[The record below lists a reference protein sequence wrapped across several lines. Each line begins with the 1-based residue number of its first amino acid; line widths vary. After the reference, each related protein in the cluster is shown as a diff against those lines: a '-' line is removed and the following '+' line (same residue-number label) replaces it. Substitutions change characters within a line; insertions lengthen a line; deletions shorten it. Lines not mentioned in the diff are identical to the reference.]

1 MVKPSDMLSRKS
13 VKNASSK
20 DGPQLSRLGTLLS
33 KHDKAQK
40 ILMSK
45 KRKSIKQLDKSNSLL
60 RSRENLETEEGL
72 TMVNQPLI
80 SAEVQSFSD
89 RLSLRHDSNPNNKSQ
104 NKPHRFNQKSL
115 LEMAS
120 RTVKLIPKKKS
131 SFIVTADSATDKVSN
146 A

>member
-1 MVKPSDMLSRKS
+1 VSHLTEADEEFSQDFDENVNTIRQPTKKKSLLVKPSDMLGRKT

-20 DGPQLSRLGTLLS
+20 DGPQLSRLGNLLS
-33 KHDKAQK
+33 KRDKAQK

-45 KRKSIKQLDKSNSLL
+45 KRKSFKQLEKSNSLV

-89 RLSLRHDSNPNNKSQ
+89 RLS
-104 NKPHRFNQKSL
+104 
-115 LEMAS
+115 
-120 RTVKLIPKKKS
+120 
-131 SFIVTADSATDKVSN
+131 
-146 A
+146 